1 MIVANE
7 RSVSNCLVKDMCQ
20 LEWKQENTMQLT
32 LEYCPEFSD
41 STALQEFGIPGTT
54 SNSALVVAN
63 TPWENPQIEGSFQ
76 DDIFRISTSDP
87 NYSLNEWLT
96 YFATAGGN
104 SPDIPGLECG
114 QNDISLWIPPS
125 DECSSY
131 PPLALTDG
139 HYAGEIDPNLL
150 CTKEEEESTLG
161 SGKKKRKSGSQT
173 REGTQIVKRRVKRSS
188 FSEEERESGRRSQRV
203 HRAPLRYIDEGWCKP
218 KEKRKY
224 KSRKAVMPP
233 SKGLV
238 QLFFFEG

>member
-1 MIVANE
+1 M
-7 RSVSNCLVKDMCQ
+7 
-20 LEWKQENTMQLT
+20 
-32 LEYCPEFSD
+32 
-41 STALQEFGIPGTT
+41 
-54 SNSALVVAN
+54 
-63 TPWENPQIEGSFQ
+63 
-76 DDIFRISTSDP
+76 
-87 NYSLNEWLT
+87 

-139 HYAGEIDPNLL
+139 HYAGEIDPDLL

-161 SGKKKRKSGSQT
+161 SGKKKRKSGSPT

-224 KSRKAVMPP
+224 KSRKAFMPP
-233 SKGLV
+233 SKGLWL
-238 QLFFFEG
+238 QMPTNNSIDKTRIYNKSNDHNSKNYLFFYSHKILQITLIL

>member
-1 MIVANE
+1 MKTFMINPYNSE
-7 RSVSNCLVKDMCQ
+7 IQCLTSIRWLFLSQ
-20 LEWKQENTMQLT
+20 SFL
-32 LEYCPEFSD
+32 FSFLPFFF
-41 STALQEFGIPGTT
+41 APFIFL
-54 SNSALVVAN
+54 LVVAN

-125 DECSSY
+125 DECSSD

-139 HYAGEIDPNLL
+139 HYDGEIDPDLL
-150 CTKEEEESTLG
+150 CTKEEEASTLG
-161 SGKKKRKSGSQT
+161 SGKKKRKSGSPT

-188 FSEEERESGRRSQRV
+188 FSEEERESGRRSQRA
-203 HRAPLRYIDEGWCKP
+203 HRAPLRYIDEVWCKP

-224 KSRKAVMPP
+224 KSRKAFMPP

-238 QLFFFEG
+238 QFFFY